1 VEEKMRLTLKTII
14 FSLVILLSFQANA
27 KLGFVGIG
35 VSNIEKSTKFY
46 QNILGLDIIG
56 TYDDIT
62 VDNADGSESF
72 LDEVVLGYNNK
83 PGTLLVLMNWPKDKK
98 KYDGDNVKI
107 VFEVEDAKE
116 VMKKIKKAGGKI
128 DREALPHYTIEGG
141 LVGLG
146 RDLDNYVVEI
156 IQWKIN

>member
-1 VEEKMRLTLKTII
+1 MRK
-14 FSLVILLSFQANA
+14 ILLSLTFCLTFFMSFDANS

-46 QNILGLDIIG
+46 QDILGLDIIG

-62 VDNADGSESF
+62 VDNKNGSESF

-107 VFEVEDAKE
+107 VFEVENAKE

-156 IQWKIN
+156 IQWKAN

>member
-1 VEEKMRLTLKTII
+1 MRK
-14 FSLVILLSFQANA
+14 ILLSLTFCLTFFMSFDANS

-46 QNILGLDIIG
+46 QDILGLDIIG

-156 IQWKIN
+156 IQWKVD

>member
-1 VEEKMRLTLKTII
+1 MRLTLKTII
-14 FSLVILLSFQANA
+14 FSLVILLSFEANA

-46 QNILGLDIIG
+46 QDILGLDIIG

-98 KYDGDNVKI
+98 NYDGDNVKI
-107 VFEVEDAKE
+107 VFEVENAKE

-156 IQWKIN
+156 IQWKAN

>member
-1 VEEKMRLTLKTII
+1 MHLTLKTII

-46 QNILGLDIIG
+46 QDILGLDIIG

-156 IQWKIN
+156 IQWKVD

>member
-1 VEEKMRLTLKTII
+1 MRLTFKAII
-14 FSLVILLSFQANA
+14 FSLAILLSFQANA

-46 QNILGLDIIG
+46 QDILGLDVIG

-62 VDNADGSESF
+62 VDNEDGSESF

-98 KYDGDNVKI
+98 NYDGDNVKI
-107 VFEVEDAKE
+107 VFEVENAKE

-156 IQWKIN
+156 IQWKAN

>member
-1 VEEKMRLTLKTII
+1 MRLTFKTII
-14 FSLVILLSFQANA
+14 ISLAILLSFQANA

-35 VSNIEKSTKFY
+35 VSDIEKSTKFY
-46 QNILGLDIIG
+46 QDILGLDIIG
-56 TYDDIT
+56 TYDDISI
-62 VDNADGSESF
+62 DNADGSKSF

-83 PGTLLVLMNWPKDKK
+83 PGTLLILMNWPKDKK
-98 KYDGDNVKI
+98 NYDGDNVKI
-107 VFEVEDAKE
+107 VFEVKDAKE

-146 RDLDNYVVEI
+146 RDLDNYIIEV
-156 IQWKIN
+156 IQWKIE

>member
-1 VEEKMRLTLKTII
+1 MRLTLKTII
-14 FSLVILLSFQANA
+14 FSLVILLSFEANA

-46 QNILGLDIIG
+46 QDILGLDIIG

-107 VFEVEDAKE
+107 VFEEEDSKE

-156 IQWKIN
+156 IQWKVD

>member
-1 VEEKMRLTLKTII
+1 MHLTFKTII
-14 FSLVILLSFQANA
+14 FSLAILLSFQANA

-46 QNILGLDIIG
+46 QEILGLDIIG

-98 KYDGDNVKI
+98 NYDGDNVKI
-107 VFEVEDAKE
+107 VFEVENAKE

-156 IQWKIN
+156 IQWKDN

>member
-1 VEEKMRLTLKTII
+1 MRLTFKTII
-14 FSLVILLSFQANA
+14 LSLAILLSFQANA

-35 VSNIEKSTKFY
+35 VSDIQKSTKFY
-46 QNILGLDIIG
+46 QDILGLDIIG
-56 TYDDIT
+56 TYDDVT
-62 VDNADGSESF
+62 VDNADGSDSF
-72 LDEVVLGYNNK
+72 LNEVVLGYSDK
-83 PGTLLVLMNWPKDKK
+83 PGTLLVLMNWPKDK

-128 DREALPHYTIEGG
+128 DREALPHYTIEG

-146 RDLDNYVVEI
+146 RDLDNYVVEV
-156 IQWKIN
+156 IQWKVD

>member
-1 VEEKMRLTLKTII
+1 MEEKMRLTLKTII

-156 IQWKIN
+156 IQWKVD

>member
-1 VEEKMRLTLKTII
+1 MRLTFKAII
-14 FSLVILLSFQANA
+14 FSLAILLSFQANA

-46 QNILGLDIIG
+46 QDILGLDIIG

-62 VDNADGSESF
+62 VDNANGSESF

-107 VFEVEDAKE
+107 VFEVENAIE

-156 IQWKIN
+156 IQWKVD

>member
-1 VEEKMRLTLKTII
+1 MHSNLKII
-14 FSLVILLSFQANA
+14 ILSLIMLLSFQVNA

-35 VSNIEKSTKFY
+35 VSDIEKSTKFY
-46 QNILGLDIIG
+46 QDILDMDIIG
-56 TYDDIT
+56 TYDDII
-62 VDNADGSESF
+62 VDNADGTESY
-72 LDEVVLGYNNK
+72 LDEVVLGYEDK

-98 KYDGDNVKI
+98 QYDGDNVKI
-107 VFEVEDAKE
+107 VFEVEDAKK
-116 VMKKIKKAGGKI
+116 VMKKIKKSGGKV

-156 IQWKIN
+156 IQWEAN

>member
-1 VEEKMRLTLKTII
+1 MISFLRIVT
-14 FSLVILLSFQANA
+14 FCLVLLLSPQTNA

-35 VSNIEKSTKFY
+35 VSDIEKSTKFY
-46 QNILGLDIIG
+46 QDILDLDVIG

-72 LDEVVLGYNNK
+72 LDEVVLGYSDK
-83 PGTLLVLMNWPKDKK
+83 PGTLLVLMNWPKDEK

-107 VFEVEDAKE
+107 VFDVEDARE

-156 IQWKIN
+156 IQWKAN

>member
-1 VEEKMRLTLKTII
+1 M
-14 FSLVILLSFQANA
+14 
-27 KLGFVGIG
+27 
-35 VSNIEKSTKFY
+35 
-46 QNILGLDIIG
+46 
-56 TYDDIT
+56 
-62 VDNADGSESF
+62 
-72 LDEVVLGYNNK
+72 
-83 PGTLLVLMNWPKDKK
+83 KK

-107 VFEVEDAKE
+107 VFEVDDAKE

-156 IQWKIN
+156 IQWKAN

>member
-1 VEEKMRLTLKTII
+1 MISFLRIVTFCL
-14 FSLVILLSFQANA
+14 ILLLSPQTNA

-35 VSNIEKSTKFY
+35 VSDIEKSTKFY
-46 QNILGLDIIG
+46 QDILDLDVIG

-98 KYDGDNVKI
+98 NYDGDNVKI
-107 VFEVEDAKE
+107 VFEVENAKE

-156 IQWKIN
+156 IQWKAN

>member
-1 VEEKMRLTLKTII
+1 MRLTFKAII
-14 FSLVILLSFQANA
+14 FSLAILLSFQANA

-46 QNILGLDIIG
+46 QDILGLDVIG

-62 VDNADGSESF
+62 VDNSDGSESF

-98 KYDGDNVKI
+98 NYDGDNVKI
-107 VFEVEDAKE
+107 VFEVENAKE

-156 IQWKIN
+156 IQWKAN

>member
-1 VEEKMRLTLKTII
+1 MRLTFKTII
-14 FSLVILLSFQANA
+14 FSLAILLSFQADA

-46 QNILGLDIIG
+46 QDILGLDVIG

-83 PGTLLVLMNWPKDKK
+83 PSTLLVLMNWPKDKK
-98 KYDGDNVKI
+98 NYDGDNVKI
-107 VFEVEDAKE
+107 VFEVENAKE

-156 IQWKIN
+156 IQWKAN

>member
-1 VEEKMRLTLKTII
+1 MRLTLKTII
-14 FSLVILLSFQANA
+14 FSLVILLSFEANA

-46 QNILGLDIIG
+46 QDILGLDIIG

-128 DREALPHYTIEGG
+128 DREALPHYSIEGG

-156 IQWKIN
+156 IQWKVD

>member
-1 VEEKMRLTLKTII
+1 MRLTFKTII
-14 FSLVILLSFQANA
+14 FSLAILLSFQADA

-46 QNILGLDIIG
+46 QDILGLDIIG

-62 VDNADGSESF
+62 VDNKDGSESF

-83 PGTLLVLMNWPKDKK
+83 PSTLLVLMNWPKDKK
-98 KYDGDNVKI
+98 NYDGDNVKI
-107 VFEVEDAKE
+107 VFEVENAKE

-156 IQWKIN
+156 IQWKAN

>member
-1 VEEKMRLTLKTII
+1 MHLTLKTII

-46 QNILGLDIIG
+46 QDILGLDIIG

-128 DREALPHYTIEGG
+128 DREALPHYTIEG

-146 RDLDNYVVEI
+146 RDLDNYVVEV
-156 IQWKIN
+156 IQWKVD

>member
-1 VEEKMRLTLKTII
+1 MRLTFKSII
-14 FSLVILLSFQANA
+14 FSLAILLSFQANA

-46 QNILGLDIIG
+46 QDILGLDVIG

-62 VDNADGSESF
+62 VDNSDGSESF

-98 KYDGDNVKI
+98 NYDGDNVKI
-107 VFEVEDAKE
+107 VFEVENAKE

-156 IQWKIN
+156 IQWKAN